1 MTASS
6 GRDLKTVEEEDEN
19 MEDGGGALPDRDLER
34 VLRRD
39 EGRVKER
46 RRWREGE
53 AADGPREG
61 PVSMESAARSG
72 CSKVKSDVRGV
83 EVVEES
89 E

>member
-1 MTASS
+1 
-6 GRDLKTVEEEDEN
+6 
-19 MEDGGGALPDRDLER
+19 MEDGGGALPERDLER

-61 PVSMESAARSG
+61 PVSMESAVGTG
-72 CSKVKSDVRGV
+72 CLTVKSGVSGV
-83 EVVEES
+83 EGVEDRE
-89 E
+89 